1 MVTVPQ
7 MAMRPDHAPA
17 PSTCAPRRAR
27 RDAVRLSVAGLAVAM
42 ATVSAARPSAV
53 HAQSPAR
60 DPNAVDQSPR
70 VVDQVGDRHSLSH
83 SLRVMPVDL
92 SPHGFERV
100 YAVPGRDDLLMRTN
114 GALYAVFDQSTYARD
129 PQKRGAMRAVIPA
142 ATVFY
147 IGRPDFRTIRSTGMR
162 DLDFMPGD
170 ASGAVR
176 PSSALGSMHGVTRL
190 EGAPIDGRATDVGA
204 QIVDGRAHHPQAAPD
219 APNRGGSASSGT
231 TQAGEHGMGESRQD
245 ANRERATDPDGSGGP
260 GRGDGRGSAPA
271 GPGTV
276 DPRGTAASPAPAPR
290 AMPAPPPPPLREEQ
304 PGFRDRID
312 ELLRRAKKPS

>member
-1 MVTVPQ
+1 MVNAPP
-7 MAMRPDHAPA
+7 MAKRPDQAPA
-17 PSTCAPRRAR
+17 SCTGATRRVR
-27 RDAVRLSVAGLAVAM
+27 RDALSLAVAFLV
-42 ATVSAARPSAV
+42 AASVVLSSAA
-53 HAQSPAR
+53 HAQSPSR
-60 DPNAVDQSPR
+60 DPNAIDAAPR
-70 VVDQVGDRHSLSH
+70 VVDQMGDRHSLSH

-114 GALYAVFDQSTYARD
+114 GALYAVFDQSTYTRD

-162 DLDFMPGD
+162 DLDFVPGD
-170 ASGAVR
+170 ASRAAR

-190 EGAPIDGRATDVGA
+190 EGAPIDGRASDAGA
-204 QIVDGRAHHPQAAPD
+204 QIVDGRAHHP
-219 APNRGGSASSGT
+219 SAEPAS
-231 TQAGEHGMGESRQD
+231 
-245 ANRERATDPDGSGGP
+245 P
-260 GRGDGRGSAPA
+260 GRAGAPASGAAHADERGTDGALPDTNRTRASDAGNSGRGSTDDGRGNPQGSD
-271 GPGTV
+271 GPGG
-276 DPRGTAASPAPAPR
+276 DASRPAPSPR
-290 AMPAPPPPPLREEQ
+290 PMPAPPPPPLREEQ

>member
-1 MVTVPQ
+1 MVIVPQ
-7 MAMRPDHAPA
+7 MATRPEHAPA
-17 PSTCAPRRAR
+17 PSARATRRAG
-27 RDAVRLSVAGLAVAM
+27 RDSARLPAAGLAVWIA
-42 ATVSAARPSAV
+42 AASAALPSGA

-60 DPNAVDQSPR
+60 EPNAVDQSPR

-129 PQKRGAMRAVIPA
+129 PQKRGVMRAVIPA

-162 DLDFMPGD
+162 DLDFVPGD
-170 ASGAVR
+170 ASRGTR

-190 EGAPIDGRATDVGA
+190 DGAPVDGRATDVGA

-219 APNRGGSASSGT
+219 APGRGASPASGT
-231 TQAGEHGMGESRQD
+231 TRPGERGAGD
-245 ANRERATDPDGSGGP
+245 AGPETNRDRVADPDGPGS
-260 GRGDGRGSAPA
+260 GRGVVRGPALPGPDAPDA
-271 GPGTV
+271 
-276 DPRGTAASPAPAPR
+276 RGAPPSPATTPR
-290 AMPAPPPPPLREEQ
+290 ALPAPPPPPLREEQ

>member
-1 MVTVPQ
+1 MVIGPQ
-7 MAMRPDHAPA
+7 MAMPPDHAPA
-17 PSTCAPRRAR
+17 PSTCATRRAR
-27 RDAVRLSVAGLAVAM
+27 RDAARLSVAGLAVAM
-42 ATVSAARPSAV
+42 AAASAALSSAV
-53 HAQSPAR
+53 RAQSPAR
-60 DPNAVDQSPR
+60 DPGAVDQSPR
-70 VVDQVGDRHSLSH
+70 VVDQVGDRNSLSH

-114 GALYAVFDQSTYARD
+114 GALYAVFDQSTYTRD
-129 PQKRGAMRAVIPA
+129 PQKRGALRAVIPA

-162 DLDFMPGD
+162 DLDFVPGD
-170 ASGAVR
+170 ASRAAR

-190 EGAPIDGRATDVGA
+190 EGAPIDGRAKDVGA

-219 APNRGGSASSGT
+219 APNRGGSAPSGA
-231 TQAGEHGMGESRQD
+231 TQAGERGAGD
-245 ANRERATDPDGSGGP
+245 ARPDTSHEGATDPVGPGP
-260 GRGDGRGSAPA
+260 GRGDGRASAPA
-271 GPGTV
+271 APGAA

>member
-1 MVTVPQ
+1 MVIVPQ
-7 MAMRPDHAPA
+7 MAMPPDHAPA
-17 PSTCAPRRAR
+17 PSTCATRRAR
-27 RDAVRLSVAGLAVAM
+27 RDAARLSAAGLAVAV
-42 ATVSAARPSAV
+42 AAASAALPSAV
-53 HAQSPAR
+53 RAQSPAR
-60 DPNAVDQSPR
+60 DPNAVDQAPR
-70 VVDQVGDRHSLSH
+70 VVDQVGDRNSLSH

-129 PQKRGAMRAVIPA
+129 PQKRGTMRAVIPA

-170 ASGAVR
+170 ASRAAR

-190 EGAPIDGRATDVGA
+190 EGAPIDGRATNVGA
-204 QIVDGRAHHPQAAPD
+204 QVVDGRAHHPQAAPD
-219 APNRGGSASSGT
+219 APNRGGSASSGA
-231 TQAGEHGMGESRQD
+231 TQAGERGAGD
-245 ANRERATDPDGSGGP
+245 ARPDTNRTGAADPA
-260 GRGDGRGSAPA
+260 GSAPA
-271 GPGTV
+271 GPDAT

>member
-1 MVTVPQ
+1 MVTVPR
-7 MAMRPDHAPA
+7 MAKRPDQVPA
-17 PSTCAPRRAR
+17 PCTRATRCAPL
-27 RDAVRLSVAGLAVAM
+27 DVPHLAVACL
-42 ATVSAARPSAV
+42 ATALSAAV
-53 HAQSPAR
+53 HAQTPVR
-60 DPNAVDQSPR
+60 DPNAMDASPR
-70 VVDQVGDRHSLSH
+70 VVDQMGDRHSLSH

-114 GALYAVFDQSTYARD
+114 GALYAVFDQSTYTRD
-129 PQKRGAMRAVIPA
+129 PQKRGTMRAVIPA

-170 ASGAVR
+170 ASRAAR
-176 PSSALGSMHGVTRL
+176 PSSALGSMHGVKRL

-219 APNRGGSASSGT
+219 APSRGAAPASGT
-231 TQAGEHGMGESRQD
+231 PRSGERGADD
-245 ANRERATDPDGSGGP
+245 ARPDTNRDRAADQVGSGQ
-260 GRGDGRGSAPA
+260 GRGDGRSPAPA
-271 GPGTV
+271 GPDATGTTG
-276 DPRGTAASPAPAPR
+276 PRGTAASPAPAPR
-290 AMPAPPPPPLREEQ
+290 TMPAPPPPPLREEQ

>member
-1 MVTVPQ
+1 MSPADRPLRIALAAALAAAAAAHAQEPRPDVTVPANMQ
-7 MAMRPDHAPA
+7 PKR
-17 PSTCAPRRAR
+17 
-27 RDAVRLSVAGLAVAM
+27 VAGPA
-42 ATVSAARPSAV
+42 ATSAESARE
-53 HAQSPAR
+53 QR
-60 DPNAVDQSPR
+60 T
-70 VVDQVGDRHSLSH
+70 VVDPTVADRHSLSE

-92 SPHGFERV
+92 SPHGFDRV

-170 ASGAVR
+170 ASRAAR

-190 EGAPIDGRATDVGA
+190 EGAPIDGRATNVGA
-204 QIVDGRAHHPQAAPD
+204 QVVDGRAHHPQAAPD
-219 APNRGGSASSGT
+219 APNRGGSASSGA
-231 TQAGEHGMGESRQD
+231 TQAGERGAGD
-245 ANRERATDPDGSGGP
+245 ARPDTNRTGAADPA
-260 GRGDGRGSAPA
+260 GSAPA
-271 GPGTV
+271 GPDAT
-276 DPRGTAASPAPAPR
+276 DPRGPAASPAPAPR

>member
-1 MVTVPQ
+1 MVIVPQ
-7 MAMRPDHAPA
+7 MAMPPDHAPA
-17 PSTCAPRRAR
+17 LSTCATRRAR
-27 RDAVRLSVAGLAVAM
+27 RDAAHLSVAGLAVAM
-42 ATVSAARPSAV
+42 AAASAALPSDV

-60 DPNAVDQSPR
+60 DPNAFDQSPR

-129 PQKRGAMRAVIPA
+129 PQKRGALRAVIPA

-170 ASGAVR
+170 ASRAAR

-190 EGAPIDGRATDVGA
+190 EGAPIDGRATNVGA

-219 APNRGGSASSGT
+219 APNRGGSASSGA
-231 TQAGEHGMGESRQD
+231 TQAGERGAGDARPDTSRTG
-245 ANRERATDPDGSGGP
+245 AADPDGSGP
-260 GRGDGRGSAPA
+260 GRGDGRGSAPV
-271 GPGTV
+271 GPDAT
-276 DPRGTAASPAPAPR
+276 DPRGTASSPAPAPR

>member
-1 MVTVPQ
+1 M
-7 MAMRPDHAPA
+7 PA
-17 PSTCAPRRAR
+17 
-27 RDAVRLSVAGLAVAM
+27 AGLAVWIAS
-42 ATVSAARPSAV
+42 ASAALPSAAS
-53 HAQSPAR
+53 AQSPAR
-60 DPNAVDQSPR
+60 DPGAVDQSPR

-114 GALYAVFDQSTYARD
+114 GALYAVFDQSTYTRD
-129 PQKRGAMRAVIPA
+129 PQKRGALRAVIPA

-162 DLDFMPGD
+162 DLDFVPAD
-170 ASGAVR
+170 ASRAAR

-190 EGAPIDGRATDVGA
+190 EGAPIDGRATNVGA

-219 APNRGGSASSGT
+219 APSRGGSAPSGA
-231 TQAGEHGMGESRQD
+231 TQAGERGAGD
-245 ANRERATDPDGSGGP
+245 ARPDTNHEGAADPAGP
-260 GRGDGRGSAPA
+260 GPVRGDGRASAPA
-271 GPGTV
+271 APDAA
-276 DPRGTAASPAPAPR
+276 DPRGTAASPAPR